1 MQETQVQS
9 LSGEDSLEGDVA
21 TPLQYSWTSLM
32 AQTVKT
38 LPAVQE
44 TWVWPLGW
52 EDTLEKAMAT
62 HSSILAERL
71 PWTEEAGGLQTLGLQ
86 RVGHDWVTNT
96 FSFHSLGEGA
106 EQGEISIQ
114 RDDPIVP
121 YKDVDWVSWSPKK
134 VLCLLVRMNF
144 LEEWGRWHLP

>member
-52 EDTLEKAMAT
+52 EDTLEKAMAI
-62 HSSILAERL
+62 HSSILAWRS